1 MMKMTTSLVTPGTK
15 VANVGD
21 VEAGEGTM
29 VIDDKIVSTTVGQM
43 NINDGVISVQPG
55 KEIVNIEIGDTVIC
69 RFEKL
74 QEKGGEARILVV
86 EGKKG
91 DVLPSQLQGH
101 FHVTRLADR
110 FLHTVADAVRRRD
123 VARAVVTEVTPV
135 VRLDFRERD
144 DCGILHAICPSCGDT
159 LGAEVNGDWNVA
171 CPSCNY
177 QSYRALA
184 DNFGAGW
191 AELEEGAS
199 SLNLSGKRWGRE
211 AEALFAHGPS
221 GRATYIAADV
231 REDGRERTYFRF
243 EGQGGGGGR
252 RQKAAPGCRLFVG
265 GLPREVDT
273 EQLKEMFGKHGDMTD
288 CIVMT
293 DDSGASRGFGFVT
306 FTAKPQA
313 EAAIAALDGHKIN
326 GRKIGVRDADN
337 KEKKTSGPPKGLKL
351 YVGNLPFDADEKA
364 VTEFFGDKATINEV
378 AIATDKGGKPKGFA
392 FVFVSEKDNG
402 EEIVKALNGTELK
415 GRRIK
420 VDISQSGGKKRSRG
434 GGDKGGKSSRE
445 LRAIAEEEGRSKKRR
460 PRRRD

>member
-1 MMKMTTSLVTPGTK
+1 MIKMTTSLVTPGMK

-29 VIDDKIVSTTVGQM
+29 VIDDTIVSTTVGQM
-43 NINDGVISVQPG
+43 NINDGVVSVQAG
-55 KEIVNIEIGDTVIC
+55 KEIVNIAIGDTVIC

-101 FHVTRLADR
+101 FHVTRLVDR

-144 DCGILHAICPSCGDT
+144 DCGILHAICPPCGDT
-159 LGAEVNGDWNVA
+159 LVAEVNGDWNVA

-177 QSYRALA
+177 QSFRALA

-191 AELEEGAS
+191 AELEQGAS
-199 SLNLSGKRWGRE
+199 EFNLSGKRWGRE

-243 EGQGGGGGR
+243 EGQGGQGG
-252 RQKAAPGCRLFVG
+252 RQKAAPGCRLFIG

-293 DDSGASRGFGFVT
+293 DDSGASKGFGFVT
-306 FTAKPQA
+306 YTAKPQA
-313 EAAIAALDGHKIN
+313 EAAISALDGHKIN
-326 GRKIGVRDADN
+326 GRRIGVRDADN

-351 YVGNLPFDADEKA
+351 YVGNLPFDADEKV
-364 VTEFFGDKATINEV
+364 VTEFFGDKATINEI

-420 VDISQSGGKKRSRG
+420 VDISQSGGKKRSKG

-445 LRAIAEEEGRSKKRR
+445 LRAMAEEEGRSKKRR

>member
-1 MMKMTTSLVTPGTK
+1 MTTSLVTPGTK

-29 VIDDKIVSTTVGQM
+29 VIDDSIVSTTVGQM

-91 DVLPSQLQGH
+91 SILPSQLQGH

-135 VRLDFRERD
+135 VRIDFRERD

-159 LGAEVNGDWNVA
+159 LVAEVNGDWNVT
-171 CPSCNY
+171 CRSCKY

-191 AELEEGAS
+191 AELEQGAS
-199 SLNLSGKRWGRE
+199 ELNLSGKRWGRE

-243 EGQGGGGGR
+243 EGQGGGQGR

-273 EQLKEMFGKHGDMTD
+273 EKLREMFGKHGEMTD

-313 EAAIAALDGHKIN
+313 EAAISALDGQKIN
-326 GRKIGVRDADN
+326 GRRIGVRDADN

-351 YVGNLPFDADEKA
+351 YVGNLPFDADEKV
-364 VTEFFGDKATINEV
+364 VTEFFGDLSLIH
-378 AIATDKGGKPKGFA
+378 I
-392 FVFVSEKDNG
+392 
-402 EEIVKALNGTELK
+402 
-415 GRRIK
+415 
-420 VDISQSGGKKRSRG
+420 
-434 GGDKGGKSSRE
+434 
-445 LRAIAEEEGRSKKRR
+445 
-460 PRRRD
+460 